1 MPLTNK
7 QKKAYLKHSHRCPFC
22 KSENIEG
29 EAVEIDD
36 ELLEAYCPIC
46 QMVVIPEEAV
56 LQYLLNKS
64 DLKIDDVKNEM
75 RKAKG
80 K

>member
-36 ELLEAYCPIC
+36 GIAWQPIRC
-46 QMVVIPEEAV
+46 
-56 LQYLLNKS
+56 LDCNKNWS
-64 DLKIDDVKNEM
+64 DLYKLIGVEEI
-75 RKAKG
+75 
-80 K
+80 

>member
-1 MPLTNK
+1 MKYPVI
-7 QKKAYLKHSHRCPFC
+7 P
-22 KSENIEG
+22 EG
-29 EAVEIDD
+29 VTSKNDGD

-46 QMVVIPEEAV
+46 QMVVIPDDAV
-56 LQYLLNKS
+56 LMYLLNKS